1 MKHRTVHT
9 ARTVRT
15 ARAARLFLPA
25 LLAILAGGCGRQG
38 NGSEGSMEVLAGDWQ
53 LVGFDNALD
62 LSGIAAATGSQ
73 CLVGSD
79 ESFHVQPGVIDA
91 AQRRIEAGPPIALP
105 LEVAPGKSGKP
116 GKREVDIEGVV
127 FAPESGAYYVVGSHG
142 VGKKKGDLQPARHS
156 VFELPV
162 DPRTGLVDPSR
173 IRRSSLSPWLEAT
186 PAVAAHLH
194 RPLQHNGLNIE
205 GLAQAGGRLFFGLRS
220 PNKRGRA
227 LVLELPADE
236 LFGGQPRPLAVHQVK
251 VGAGRGIRELAAV
264 RGGFVVLTGNAS
276 AEASRKI
283 PRSAAPGPD
292 TRFELLLWNGR
303 DPAATRLGVLPATG
317 GKAEGL
323 LVLEDAGQHVDLLV
337 LFDSLPGG
345 APVCVRCRR

>member
-1 MKHRTVHT
+1 MKHRTARTVHT
-9 ARTVRT
+9 ARTVR
-15 ARAARLFLPA
+15 AAGLVLPA

-38 NGSEGSMEVLAGDWQ
+38 DRRAGGMEVLAGGWQ
-53 LVGFDNALD
+53 LVGFENELD
-62 LSGIAAATGSQ
+62 LSGIAAATASQ

-91 AQRRIEAGPPIALP
+91 AQRRIEAGQPIALP
-105 LEVAPGKSGKP
+105 LEVVPGKP

-127 FAPESGAYYVVGSHG
+127 FAPERGSYYVVGSHG

-156 VFELPV
+156 VFQVPV
-162 DPRTGLVDPSR
+162 DPCTGLVDQSR

-205 GLAQAGGRLFFGLRS
+205 GLAHAGGRLFFGLRA

-276 AEASRKI
+276 AEPSKKI

-323 LVLEDAGQHVDLLV
+323 LVLDDAAQHVDLLV